1 MRKKETLE
9 FCKAVASSSTAN
21 LGPGFDV
28 FGLGLDVFYDTVSI
42 HKLVAKNGKIKITL
56 DRNVSIPSSV
66 KQNSASL
73 SVMKIAKKFKIR
85 NDLEIRITKGVPI
98 GLGLGSSAAS
108 SAAAVI
114 AFNELFQCKLTHNE
128 ILDYAAEGEV
138 SSAGVKHYDNVV
150 ASLFGGFVIVRTFPT
165 LNFVKINTPKD
176 LMVVVCVPKIIT
188 PARKTKLARSVIPK
202 EITIKDLTKN
212 LANACVMHDF
222 EIFPEREEGPGS
234 IYVEAADKVTLKKIR
249 EMTFVNAKEVLG
261 IIYSSKTGNT
271 QLKWR
276 QTRRKNGKVTG
287 EASPNALV
295 NLVESEVITQDWVNS
310 YLESSKQNNRANNQ
324 SKLNT
329 EPN

>member
-1 MRKKETLE
+1 LKKKETLE

-212 LANACVMHDF
+212 LANACVMVSGFFLQDTKLLATGINDIIVEPARKSLIPGYDNVKLNAYQSGALAVTISGAGPSMIAFTNSAKKAHK
-222 EIFPEREEGPGS
+222 IGRSMEEGFA
-234 IYVEAADKVTLKKIR
+234 E
-249 EMTFVNAKEVLG
+249 
-261 IIYSSKTGNT
+261 SK
-271 QLKWR
+271 
-276 QTRRKNGKVTG
+276 
-287 EASPNALV
+287 
-295 NLVESEVITQDWVNS
+295 VESRS
-310 YLESSKQNNRANNQ
+310 YVSRPSSPARVT
-324 SKLNT
+324 SKY
-329 EPN
+329 